1 MVFTLPARCAGAA
14 VTTWTAPV
22 GAIQAAVLGEGVVD
36 LPRVFHAGRS
46 ELRSS
51 REALAI
57 RDAPASPRGVSSFV
71 FVVTCNNPPPYSH
84 EMSPQYHAH
93 SMLCRLTV
101 DSR

>member
-36 LPRVFHAGRS
+36 LPRVFNGGRS

-57 RDAPASPRGVSSFV
+57 RDASASPRGVRSFV
-71 FVVTCNNPPPYSH
+71 FVVATRNP
-84 EMSPQYHAH
+84 SPTRRQPSLLVVHANA
-93 SMLCRLTV
+93 SG
-101 DSR
+101 

>member
-36 LPRVFHAGRS
+36 LPRVFNAGRS

-57 RDAPASPRGVSSFV
+57 RDASASPRGVRSFV
-71 FVVTCNNPPPYSH
+71 FVVTCNNPAP
-84 EMSPQYHAH
+84 
-93 SMLCRLTV
+93 
-101 DSR
+101 